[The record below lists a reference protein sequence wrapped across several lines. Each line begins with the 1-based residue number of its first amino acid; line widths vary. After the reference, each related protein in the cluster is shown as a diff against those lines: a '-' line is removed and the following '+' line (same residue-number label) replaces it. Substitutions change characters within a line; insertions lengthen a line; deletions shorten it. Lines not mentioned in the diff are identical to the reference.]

1 MRISY
6 SRFSAYQTC
15 PQRYRLQYVDRVPVP
30 TPPEMHFGAA
40 VHEALKALHEP
51 GRLQPPSL
59 EELVE
64 TFVRAWQAREAEVP
78 EDQRQAY
85 FESGV
90 DMLRRHH
97 AAHGQ
102 PEEGRYTA
110 ATEQFF
116 AVPFEGNHTL
126 VGVIDR
132 VDVVGGR
139 RLEIID
145 YKTGRRMPAPR
156 DMEKNAQLAIYR
168 LAGEHLY
175 PGREVSTKLW
185 YLFHDYQMEL
195 EQSVQFLADM
205 REEIREAILG
215 IEVEDFEPTPGG
227 HCDWCAYRAHCPLF
241 RAPRVPEDLSA
252 LDIGALL
259 KEYVELAGAESR
271 AKARREELRGVIG
284 EYLDRCQTETVEGGG
299 YVAARRKSLRV
310 TGWDQ
315 RRLREVLDPL
325 GLWERV
331 TQVSSAAVRELLG
344 WPELSREQRRA
355 IESAADRVET
365 TTIRVRR
372 VGGADDLQEPEE

>member
-51 GRLQPPSL
+51 NRLQPPSL

-64 TFVRAWQAREAEVP
+64 TFVHAWQARETEVP

-102 PEEGRYTA
+102 PEEGRCTA

-116 AVPFEGNHTL
+116 AVPFEENHTL

-132 VDVVGGR
+132 VDVVEGR

-195 EQSVQFLADM
+195 EQSAQFLAEV

-215 IEVEDFEPTPGG
+215 IEVEDFEPTPGD

-241 RAPRVPEDLSA
+241 RAPRVPEDLST

-259 KEYVELAGAESR
+259 KEYVELAAAESR
-271 AKARREELRGVIG
+271 AKARREELREVIG